1 MAWKPEGYTSVAPY
15 LVVDGA
21 QRTIDFL
28 IAVFDAQPLRMHP
41 MGDRL
46 GHAEVRIDDT
56 VLPTLSYGYKSK
68 PLSGGG
74 PLFPGTIDMNG
85 VTVINQMHDV
95 LSELIAD
102 GFTKIVVMNAHFENE
117 AFIVEAIDLVTR
129 ETGGVATIVETNWW
143 DPVPQSVIDK
153 VFDGLVFPGWALEHA
168 AVTETSLMLHYAPEL
183 VHMDRMVEEAGAT
196 AKSYVRYPVR
206 QGDVPA
212 HGGLANPAGSSAER
226 GRLIAE
232 ACVDAVAEICV
243 EEFAE

>member
-1 MAWKPEGYTSVAPY
+1 MGSNRRMDHMTWPEFKEAKTRPVIVPIGSTEQHGQHLPIGTDAVLATRVAED
-15 LVVDGA
+15 L
-21 QRTIDFL
+21 
-28 IAVFDAQPLRMHP
+28 
-41 MGDRL
+41 
-46 GHAEVRIDDT
+46 AERIDGT

-129 ETGGVATIVETNWW
+129 ETGGVATIVET
-143 DPVPQSVIDK
+143 
-153 VFDGLVFPGWALEHA
+153 
-168 AVTETSLMLHYAPEL
+168 YAPEL

-232 ACVDAVAEICV
+232 ACVGAVAEICA
-243 EEFAE
+243 EEFGE

>member
-1 MAWKPEGYTSVAPY
+1 MS
-15 LVVDGA
+15 
-21 QRTIDFL
+21 
-28 IAVFDAQPLRMHP
+28 
-41 MGDRL
+41 
-46 GHAEVRIDDT
+46 
-56 VLPTLSYGYKSK
+56 LP
-68 PLSGGG
+68 
-74 PLFPGTIDMNG
+74 
-85 VTVINQMHDV
+85 
-95 LSELIAD
+95 
-102 GFTKIVVMNAHFENE
+102 
-117 AFIVEAIDLVTR
+117 
-129 ETGGVATIVETNWW
+129 TNWW

-232 ACVDAVAEICV
+232 ACVDAVAEICA
-243 EEFAE
+243 EEFGE

>member
-1 MAWKPEGYTSVAPY
+1 M
-15 LVVDGA
+15 
-21 QRTIDFL
+21 
-28 IAVFDAQPLRMHP
+28 
-41 MGDRL
+41 
-46 GHAEVRIDDT
+46 
-56 VLPTLSYGYKSK
+56 LPTLSYGYKSK

-143 DPVPQSVIDK
+143 DSVPQSVIDK
-153 VFDGLVFPGWALEHA
+153 VFDGLVFPGWAL
-168 AVTETSLMLHYAPEL
+168 
-183 VHMDRMVEEAGAT
+183 DRMVEEAGAT

-232 ACVDAVAEICV
+232 ACVDAVAEICA
-243 EEFAE
+243 EEFGE

>member
-1 MAWKPEGYTSVAPY
+1 MNLIQSHEQHGQHLPIGTDAVLATRVAED
-15 LVVDGA
+15 L
-21 QRTIDFL
+21 
-28 IAVFDAQPLRMHP
+28 
-41 MGDRL
+41 
-46 GHAEVRIDDT
+46 AERIDGT

-232 ACVDAVAEICV
+232 ACVDAVAEICA
-243 EEFAE
+243 EEFGE

>member
-1 MAWKPEGYTSVAPY
+1 MSTERFDIRHAP
-15 LVVDGA
+15 A
-21 QRTIDFL
+21 PRESF
-28 IAVFDAQPLRMHP
+28 
-41 MGDRL
+41 RL
-46 GHAEVRIDDT
+46 LYI
-56 VLPTLSYGYKSK
+56 SKSK
-68 PLSGGG
+68 FGGDWNSTAHTHSCTELFYCLSGEGQFLLSG

-232 ACVDAVAEICV
+232 ACVGAVAEICA
-243 EEFAE
+243 EEFGE

>member
-1 MAWKPEGYTSVAPY
+1 MGSNRRMDHMTWPEFKEAKTRPVIVPIGSTEQHGQHLPIGTDAVLATRVAED
-15 LVVDGA
+15 L
-21 QRTIDFL
+21 
-28 IAVFDAQPLRMHP
+28 
-41 MGDRL
+41 
-46 GHAEVRIDDT
+46 AERIDGT

-168 AVTETSLMLHYAPEL
+168 PSPNFVDAPL
-183 VHMDRMVEEAGAT
+183 CAGT
-196 AKSYVRYPVR
+196 
-206 QGDVPA
+206 GA
-212 HGGLANPAGSSAER
+212 HGPYGRGSRCHGENPMSATLCAKVTFPLTADSPIR
-226 GRLIAE
+226 PARAPN
-232 ACVDAVAEICV
+232 AAV
-243 EEFAE
+243 

>member
-1 MAWKPEGYTSVAPY
+1 
-15 LVVDGA
+15 
-21 QRTIDFL
+21 
-28 IAVFDAQPLRMHP
+28 
-41 MGDRL
+41 
-46 GHAEVRIDDT
+46 
-56 VLPTLSYGYKSK
+56 
-68 PLSGGG
+68 
-74 PLFPGTIDMNG
+74 MNG

>member
-1 MAWKPEGYTSVAPY
+1 MGSNRRMDHMTWPEFKEAKTRPVIVPIGSTEQHGQHLPIGTDAVLATRVAED
-15 LVVDGA
+15 L
-21 QRTIDFL
+21 
-28 IAVFDAQPLRMHP
+28 
-41 MGDRL
+41 
-46 GHAEVRIDDT
+46 AERIDGT

-68 PLSGGG
+68 PLSG
-74 PLFPGTIDMNG
+74 
-85 VTVINQMHDV
+85 
-95 LSELIAD
+95 

-232 ACVDAVAEICV
+232 ACVDAVAEICA
-243 EEFAE
+243 EEFGE